1 MAINGNEFIRKFE
14 EYCPQWLAEEGDPV
28 GLHLGTLNKPIQR
41 IMMTLDVR
49 PEVVQEAIEKRL
61 IC

>member
-28 GLHLGTLNKPIQR
+28 GLHLRNIK
-41 IMMTLDVR
+41 
-49 PEVVQEAIEKRL
+49 
-61 IC
+61 